1 MKFVTAALA
10 GLMLFGAGSA
20 MAQQLNAY
28 AINVVDAE
36 KMRTFYQTAFDLK
49 LAGRMPETGNL
60 YQYLLNWNGDRTVRP
75 LIILTKVAGP
85 RKEGQ
90 NDAGRLIIGVDDA
103 VAAAR
108 KAVAAGARARGEIRE
123 NAPFTYVFDP
133 EGNLIELFDLTPP
146 PAAPRPAA
154 PAAK

>member
-1 MKFVTAALA
+1 MKFAAAALA
-10 GLMLFGAGSA
+10 ALIVMTGAPA
-20 MAQQLNAY
+20 LAQQLNAY

-36 KMRTFYQTAFDLK
+36 KMRTFYQEAFGLK
-49 LAGRMPETGNL
+49 LAGRMPATGAL
-60 YQYLLNWNGDRTVRP
+60 YQYLLNWTGVREQRP

-90 NDAGRLIIGVDDA
+90 SDAGRLIIGVDDA
-103 VAAAR
+103 VAAGR
-108 KAVAAGARARGEIRE
+108 KAVAAGGRARGEIRE
-123 NAPFTYVFDP
+123 GAPYTFVFDP

-146 PAAPRPAA
+146 ARPAA

>member
-1 MKFVTAALA
+1 MKAATAALA
-10 GLMLFGAGSA
+10 ALILTTAGPA
-20 MAQQLNAY
+20 VAQQLNAY

-36 KMRTFYQTAFDLK
+36 KMRTFYQEAFGMK

-60 YQYLLNWNGDRTVRP
+60 YQYLLNWSGVREQRP

-90 NDAGRLIIGVDDA
+90 SDAGRLIIGVDDA
-103 VAAAR
+103 VAAGR
-108 KAVAAGARARGEIRE
+108 KAVAAGARARGEIRDG
-123 NAPFTYVFDP
+123 APYTFVFDP

-146 PAAPRPAA
+146 PRPAA
-154 PAAK
+154 PAAR

>member
-1 MKFVTAALA
+1 MKFAAAALA
-10 GLMLFGAGSA
+10 ALIVLTGAPA
-20 MAQQLNAY
+20 VAQQLNAY

-36 KMRTFYQTAFDLK
+36 KMRTFYQEAFGLK

-60 YQYLLNWNGDRTVRP
+60 YQYLLNWTGVREQRP

-90 NDAGRLIIGVDDA
+90 SDAGRLIIGVDDA
-103 VAAAR
+103 VAAGR
-108 KAVAAGARARGEIRE
+108 KAVAAGGRARGEIRE
-123 NAPFTYVFDP
+123 GAPYTFVFDP

-146 PAAPRPAA
+146 ARPAA